1 MQRLKY
7 PTHLIVILFS
17 LLSLNLKGNIFFF
30 LLGYINENFL
40 LGCKRQCF
48 LILNDRKNRGSKAV
62 VLIVE
67 VIILQPAVVFILNKT
82 NSLGW
87 DEQY

>member
-1 MQRLKY
+1 MKIFCL
-7 PTHLIVILFS
+7 VV
-17 LLSLNLKGNIFFF
+17 KGNV
-30 LLGYINENFL
+30 
-40 LGCKRQCF
+40 F
-48 LILNDRKNRGSKAV
+48 LILNDRINRGSKAV

>member
-1 MQRLKY
+1 MKIFCL
-7 PTHLIVILFS
+7 VV
-17 LLSLNLKGNIFFF
+17 KGNV
-30 LLGYINENFL
+30 
-40 LGCKRQCF
+40 F
-48 LILNDRKNRGSKAV
+48 LILNDRINRGSKAV

-67 VIILQPAVVFILNKT
+67 VIILQPSVVFILNKT